1 MEITNKKP
9 QLAPGLIEEKVVRSG
24 RLEVLNGGPGSV
36 CEEPGPV
43 LIGRTPEELAQDQN
57 LKVVLI
63 RPPV

>member
-36 CEEPGPV
+36 
-43 LIGRTPEELAQDQN
+43 
-57 LKVVLI
+57 
-63 RPPV
+63 